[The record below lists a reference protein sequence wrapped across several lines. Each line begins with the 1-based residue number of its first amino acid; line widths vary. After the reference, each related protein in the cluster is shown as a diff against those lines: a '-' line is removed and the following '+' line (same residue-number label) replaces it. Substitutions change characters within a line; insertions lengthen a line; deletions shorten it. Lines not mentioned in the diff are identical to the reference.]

1 MNAVG
6 AALLSDVQKE
16 VLDEVLVGIPYNSA
30 SQFHE
35 YFGTRAAPPRFG
47 LSCAWQSFAAGRM
60 VAERSGITAE
70 YLIDGRHVAAV
81 YRRDDHIVVLDPY
94 LLHAEPLRLDRA
106 AAVDGVVRVTVDAY
120 PYRVREDGTPAPGRV
135 RATWTL
141 DDDALRLDYLR
152 FSPRR
157 GHNVASRAFVLR
169 PQSRLATVPPPAD
182 WVRPLLVH
190 AEQHS
195 VSVRVVHPVTRHM
208 AELILPLAGRPA
220 GVAEDRTLMITKDN
234 QGAVAAHGDARF
246 QRDLEV
252 VADAVSA
259 PQDDVVAFLLEAAAI
274 HRAAAPAGLTLAPY
288 SMEDE

>member
-1 MNAVG
+1 MNTLG
-6 AALLSDVQKE
+6 AALLTDVQKE

-60 VAERSGITAE
+60 VTERTGVAAE

-81 YRRDDHIVVLDPY
+81 YRGKDDVVVLDPY
-94 LLHAEPLRLDRA
+94 LLHGEPLRLDRS
-106 AAVDGVVRVTVDAY
+106 AAVDGAVQVVVDAY
-120 PYRVREDGTPAPGRV
+120 PFRAREDGTPAPGRV

-141 DDDALRLDYLR
+141 DDDVIRLDYLR

-157 GHNVASRAFVLR
+157 GHNVASRSFVMR
-169 PQSRLATVPPPAD
+169 PDSRLETVPPPAD

-190 AEQHS
+190 PEQHS
-195 VSVRVVHPVTRHM
+195 VSVRVLHPVTREM

-220 GVAEDRTLMITKDN
+220 GIAEDRAVMLTKNN
-234 QGAVAAHGDARF
+234 QGAVASYGDPRF

-259 PQDDVVAFLLEAAAI
+259 PPDDVIAFLLEAASI
-274 HRAAAPAGLTLAPY
+274 HRAAAPAGLALAPY
-288 SMEDE
+288 SLEDE

>member
-1 MNAVG
+1 MKTLG
-6 AALLSDVQKE
+6 ASLLIDVQKD

-60 VAERSGITAE
+60 VAERTGVTAE

-81 YRRDDHIVVLDPY
+81 YRGHDGVVILDPY
-94 LLHAEPLRLDRA
+94 LLHGEPLRLDRS
-106 AAVDGVVRVTVDAY
+106 AAVDGVVRVVVDAY
-120 PYRVREDGTPAPGRV
+120 PYRVRANGSTAPGRA

-141 DDDALRLDYLR
+141 DDDVIRLDYLR

-157 GHNVASRAFVLR
+157 GHNVASRSFTMR
-169 PQSRLATVPPPAD
+169 PESQLATVPPPAD
-182 WVRPLLVH
+182 WIRPLLVH
-190 AEQHS
+190 PEQHS
-195 VSVRVVHPVTRHM
+195 VSVRVLHPATRQM
-208 AELILPLAGRPA
+208 AELILPLAGKPA
-220 GVAEDRTLMITKDN
+220 GIAEDRALLITKDN
-234 QGAVAAHGDARF
+234 QGAVATHGQAHF

-259 PQDDVVAFLLEAAAI
+259 PQDEVIAFLLEAAAI
-274 HRAAAPAGLTLAPY
+274 HRAAAPAELNLAPY
-288 SMEDE
+288 SLEDE